1 MRRRFDAVLFDLD
14 GVLVDSEP
22 WWNAVRI
29 AFAGA
34 HGRAWTDDDH
44 HAVMGANS
52 HGWALIMRER
62 LGLDDMD
69 PDEIE
74 HAVVSGV
81 VARYRAEPPPVI
93 PGAPE
98 AVRRIAADLPSRSPR
113 PPIPTSSRRRSTRS
127 TCATSCARSSPRT
140 RSTHGKPAPDVYRL
154 AAERLGV
161 DAARCLVVEDSINGV
176 RAGKAAGAFVVLV
189 PNASVPP
196 APGTEA
202 MADLVI
208 DRLADLDPERAG
220 A

>member
-29 AFAGA
+29 VFASD
-34 HGRAWTDDDH
+34 HGRTWTDDDH

-62 LGLDDMD
+62 LHLDGMD

-81 VARYRAEPPPVI
+81 VARYRAEPPPV

-98 AVRRIAADLPSRSPR
+98 AVRRIAADLPVA
-113 PPIPTSSRRRSTRS
+113 IASSAHPDVIAAAVDALHLRDVLR
-127 TCATSCARSSPRT
+127 AIVSSDEVA
-140 RSTHGKPAPDVYRL
+140 HGKPAPDVYRL
-154 AAERLGV
+154 AADRLGV

-202 MADLVI
+202 LADLVI

>member
-29 AFAGA
+29 AFASA

-52 HGWALIMRER
+52 HGWALIMRDR

-98 AVRRIAADLPSRSPR
+98 AVRRIAADLPVA
-113 PPIPTSSRRRSTRS
+113 IASS
-127 TCATSCARSSPRT
+127 A
-140 RSTHGKPAPDVYRL
+140 HPDVIAVYDAGTARADVDDGSGTGVPDGGVGIEDL
-154 AAERLGV
+154 LYYLGRY
-161 DAARCLVVEDSINGV
+161 DAGC
-176 RAGKAAGAFVVLV
+176 
-189 PNASVPP
+189 
-196 APGTEA
+196 
-202 MADLVI
+202 
-208 DRLADLDPERAG
+208 
-220 A
+220 

>member
-29 AFAGA
+29 AFAA
-34 HGRAWTDDDH
+34 DHGRAWTDDDH

-52 HGWALIMRER
+52 RGWALIMRER

-74 HAVVSGV
+74 RAVVSGV

-93 PGAPE
+93 PA
-98 AVRRIAADLPSRSPR
+98 RRRPCAASPPTCPSRSPR

-127 TCATSCARSSPRT
+127 SLRDVLRAIVSSDEV
-140 RSTHGKPAPDVYRL
+140 THGKPAPDVYRL